1 MAYPPLPNHIIMDII
16 KLATDMSVREYWS
29 SLGNGSISDC
39 STFYK
44 RKMLNRNIDLM
55 FKEMGRE
62 YWHHDIRSKLQEYDE
77 YYLLGGDTWEET
89 RENTVVG
96 GPNIHDP
103 LYFSIGDNK
112 LRGSIN
118 PSPYFVWREGG
129 APA

>member
-1 MAYPPLPNHIIMDII
+1 MACPTLPNHIIMDII
-16 KLATDMSVREYWS
+16 KQATDMSVRQYWS

-44 RKMLNRNIDLM
+44 RKMLNRTINLM

-62 YWHHDIRSKLQEYDE
+62 DWHLDIRSKLVEYEE
-77 YYLLGGDTWEET
+77 YYLLYGD
-89 RENTVVG
+89 TVVG

-103 LYFSIGDNK
+103 LYFSIGDNN

-118 PSPYFVWREGG
+118 PSPYFVWRVEEEH
-129 APA
+129 